1 MISPKR
7 LVSQDYAILAYLM
20 RVSEVMSAVENG
32 VPVVKFLE
40 LVGTLHV
47 FS

>member
-7 LVSQDYAILAYLM
+7 LVSQEYAILDYLM
-20 RVSEVMSAVENG
+20 RASEVMSAAENG
-32 VPVVKFLE
+32 VPVVKFVE

-47 FS
+47 LL